1 MIRKSKRLAQLQQ
14 KRDDEPNTIC
24 QICQDWCNPVASGDA
39 ACEYCPHSYHDKC
52 LSSQFRDRNFNMCS
66 ELDQQCDNESPPIR
80 FALGKQQD
88 QTVHTTKKKHKKKS
102 QRTAPTP
109 KKKPKSCVHG
119 IHKTI
124 YDSFEYCGVTYQ
136 NGDDVVLDNC
146 GNGMVKDLDIA
157 RITDIYSYDDD
168 RMPKIAIIYYHQA
181 SQIRECKTT
190 EDEFDQETADRE
202 IYIDETYPSH
212 ANIDELFS
220 RTSSSKALVV
230 GSREHYLQEKQ
241 RKNSDDLYHDIYWC
255 THSYHHQSERKQ
267 LLPSCIIE
275 TKRTTGITPM
285 NTKKTRKRDRKAMIN
300 QALNDASKAL
310 MLSAVPKYL
319 PCREK
324 EHDEIEAYMKQQIMS
339 RGQGSGLYISGMP
352 GTGKTATVR
361 QIANELKRHVGRG
374 KKKRKKQTTELPD
387 FEFVEINAMKL
398 PTPQH
403 IYTEL
408 TKQLLGKHFAPN
420 TAVRKL
426 VKYFSTKDDSRKVI
440 VLLVDELDFLL
451 TRQQK
456 VIYNLFDWPTKA
468 EAKLVV
474 IGIAN
479 TMDLPERLLP
489 RVSSRLG
496 TQRVVFKSYARHQ
509 LTEIIEQRLESTKV
523 FSADAIRFCA
533 SAVAGVSGDCRTALQ
548 ICRRAVEIA
557 QKDVAQN
564 GIAQLRQSGKHNT
577 KRVKTRSK
585 NKIGK
590 AKCDWENDYGEEIVT
605 LQHLRLAK
613 DQFDLTNDIQI
624 VSMCSIYEK
633 LFLTAIVMWN
643 TRSNDLTA
651 TTRTYKQ
658 KFDNFVQTSLGDS
671 KMPNVHFRNMVD
683 RLIDA
688 GILKMCFDHNDGKE
702 FTTLNV
708 NMDEAV
714 HALKENDV
722 CARILSTLQA
732 V

>member
-1 MIRKSKRLAQLQQ
+1 MKKRTTNRRRSICRKENKNTFESIEIANVIYHVGDSVMIQCIDGSDIESGKLMEIALIKEIYTVKTKVFASVIWYLKAQPRL
-14 KRDDEPNTIC
+14 IG
-24 QICQDWCNPVASGDA
+24 S
-39 ACEYCPHSYHDKC
+39 
-52 LSSQFRDRNFNMCS
+52 
-66 ELDQQCDNESPPIR
+66 DQQNDDIFKKEIM
-80 FALGKQQD
+80 FDQHAHQD
-88 QTVHTTKKKHKKKS
+88 TINMDVLVPTSKVIVCSSIEEYLQKNQSKKIDDMSHNVYWCAHAYDQRTHTT
-102 QRTAPTP
+102 A
-109 KKKPKSCVHG
+109 
-119 IHKTI
+119 
-124 YDSFEYCGVTYQ
+124 
-136 NGDDVVLDNC
+136 
-146 GNGMVKDLDIA
+146 
-157 RITDIYSYDDD
+157 
-168 RMPKIAIIYYHQA
+168 
-181 SQIRECKTT
+181 
-190 EDEFDQETADRE
+190 
-202 IYIDETYPSH
+202 
-212 ANIDELFS
+212 
-220 RTSSSKALVV
+220 
-230 GSREHYLQEKQ
+230 
-241 RKNSDDLYHDIYWC
+241 
-255 THSYHHQSERKQ
+255 
-267 LLPSCIIE
+267 LLPPGFIE
-275 TKRTTGITPM
+275 TKKTRTTCITM
-285 NTKKTRKRDRKAMIN
+285 NTKKTRKRDSKAMIN
-300 QALNDASKAL
+300 EALNDASKAL
-310 MLSAVPKYL
+310 MLSTVPNHL
-319 PCREK
+319 PCRKK
-324 EHDEIEAYMKQQIMS
+324 EHDEIEAYMKQQITS
-339 RGQGSGLYISGMP
+339 YGQGSGLYISGMP

-361 QIANELKRHVGRG
+361 QIAIELKRHVDRYRG
-374 KKKRKKQTTELPD
+374 KKKWNKQISELPD
-387 FEFVEINAMKL
+387 FDFLEINAMKL

-403 IYTEL
+403 LYTEL
-408 TKQLLGKHFAPN
+408 AQTLLGQHIAPN

-426 VKYFSTKDDSRKVI
+426 VEYFSTKNDERKVI

-451 TRQQK
+451 TLKQK
-456 VIYNLFDWPTKA
+456 VIYNLFDWPTKK

-479 TMDLPERLLP
+479 TIDLPERLLP

-496 TQRVVFKSYARHQ
+496 THRVVFTPYSRHQ
-509 LTEIIEQRLESTKV
+509 LTQIIKQRLVSTKV

-564 GIAQLRQSGKHNT
+564 GIAQLGQFGNHNA
-577 KRVKTRSK
+577 KRVKRYNN
-585 NKIGK
+585 NKKCK
-590 AKCDWENDYGEEIVT
+590 AKCDWDDDYGEDSEEIVT

-722 CARILSTLQA
+722 CAKILSTLQA